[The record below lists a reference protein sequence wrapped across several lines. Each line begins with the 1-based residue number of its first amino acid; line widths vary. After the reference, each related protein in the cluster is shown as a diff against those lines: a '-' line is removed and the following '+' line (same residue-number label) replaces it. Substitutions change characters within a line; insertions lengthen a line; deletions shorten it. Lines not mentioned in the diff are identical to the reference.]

1 VSIIYEA
8 LRKTQRNREFR
19 KLPTR
24 ERFAAR
30 NLDSLDKG
38 LIALIFF
45 LVLIVV
51 YLYLP
56 HLFKHHAA
64 QEALIKPAAVVAAA
78 TPVVAQAEPVAIV
91 APVVTSN
98 LVLNGVLL
106 SDTEKLALINNKT
119 YHVGDN
125 VEGMRLLAIDFD
137 SVKLNNGGKLLTL
150 RTAS

>member
-1 VSIIYEA
+1 MSIIYEA

-19 KLPTR
+19 KLPVR
-24 ERFAAR
+24 ERMAVR

-45 LVLIVV
+45 LLLIVM
-51 YLYLP
+51 YLYVP
-56 HLFKHHAA
+56 HLFRHHAV
-64 QEALIKPAAVVAAA
+64 QEAVVKPATVASAPAPIVAQVEPEVAALL
-78 TPVVAQAEPVAIV
+78 PVA
-91 APVVTSN
+91 SN

-125 VEGMRLLAIDFD
+125 VEGMRVLAIDFD